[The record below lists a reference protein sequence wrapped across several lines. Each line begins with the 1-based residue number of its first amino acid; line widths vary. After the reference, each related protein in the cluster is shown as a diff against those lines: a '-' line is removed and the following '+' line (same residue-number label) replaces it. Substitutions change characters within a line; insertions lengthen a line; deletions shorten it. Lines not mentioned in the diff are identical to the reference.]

1 MTQNLPQSLSR
12 AAFDAPDARSRMAPF
27 WFWNCAMPPDRV
39 RRQVRQMAEAG
50 CGGFFIH
57 PRQGLTLPYLSDEWF
72 ERVSLAVEEASRYGL
87 QVWLY
92 DEYPYPSGIAGG
104 LVTANRP
111 ETKARILE
119 GAEFSASGAIRREFT
134 LGRLVCALAYPEKDG
149 VIDWEA
155 PLDLRSRFGVVLTR
169 EQFWYWPMPPITT
182 NDKRFMADE
191 GRLVLETE
199 LPAGQ
204 WRLFVAVEKE
214 FRGFKYYDC
223 FVDPLVPGAADE
235 FIRVTHERYAERL
248 GEYFGT
254 TIPGIFTDETEA
266 GYSPEVEKAL
276 AGKVRLERDWPALR
290 REEHPRAREVRLA
303 MRECALRLFH
313 ERWEEP
319 IAAWCEQ
326 HGLIWS
332 AEKPV
337 WRPSQFWHVHQ
348 PATDAGHRR
357 VGEAP
362 EPLTAQ
368 LRANHRAA
376 LAAAEQCG
384 TTEVRCE
391 NFHSLGWG
399 ATLQDQKWATDW
411 LAVQGVNR
419 FTPHAFYATSAG
431 LKKHD
436 AAPSFFVENPYWPHF
451 KLLADYTGRLSAA
464 LSNGR
469 DKARIALL
477 YPTASLW
484 SGKEEASTAR
494 AGLEQLMNQLLAAHH
509 IFHPVDA
516 HAILLGLPH
525 EGALEMGLAR
535 YDTLLVPPLGG
546 ADDGIRIAVE
556 KARAAGLRVIESD
569 WLAQLESGRALSI
582 QDEAGQEIEALW
594 AAWREAEGQ
603 ETLFLANTASSTVQA
618 RVRLQT
624 SVLRWDVWDLE
635 NGGARPFT
643 AEVNAGSS
651 QFQVEL
657 PALGSLLLVGY
668 SPEAEPAEESPTSL
682 QSAPLDVTG
691 LWDITQDRPNALR
704 LNRWRVAN
712 SRGDNSGIIDDSTW
726 EEVTAVPLYYRDT
739 TKGGWKH
746 QLERQEGVPVWY
758 RRTVDCE
765 VVPEDLQL
773 LVENGAIAGDWQ
785 LFVNGHAVPATAFA
799 PLEYNGD
806 DKQAAAI
813 AKWFRVGPNVLAFR
827 VENAPEMGG
836 LVTPLHL
843 IGEFGL
849 RDRTLVASPTQ
860 AEFNQPALAGLP
872 HYSGT
877 VTYRRRLEAQAWAGA
892 SHLELPAGFRE
903 IAEVRLNGGALGV
916 RAWSPYLFQL
926 PAELNGPVD
935 LEIRV
940 TNTLLPFYEGQQ
952 WDAPTHRGRNV

>member
-1 MTQNLPQSLSR
+1 MQNLPSSLSR
-12 AAFDAPDARSRMAPF
+12 AAFQFPDARNRMAPF
-27 WFWNCAMPPDRV
+27 WFWNCAMAPERV

-72 ERVSLAVEEASRYGL
+72 ERITLAVEEASRYGL

-104 LVTANRP
+104 LVTANHP
-111 ETKARILE
+111 EFRARTLE
-119 GAEFSASGAIRREFT
+119 GSEFSASGFIRHEFE

-149 VIDWEA
+149 AVDWGA
-155 PLDLRSRFGVVLTR
+155 PLDLRSRIGVVLTR

-182 NDKRFMADE
+182 NEKRFMADE

-204 WRLFVAVEKE
+204 WRIFVAVEKE

-223 FVDPLVPGAADE
+223 FVDPLVPGAAQE
-235 FIRVTHERYAERL
+235 FLRLTHDAYAERL
-248 GEYFGT
+248 GAYFGT
-254 TIPGIFTDETEA
+254 TIPGIFTDETEP

-276 AGKVRLERDWPALR
+276 AGQVRLERDWPALR
-290 REEHPRAREVRLA
+290 RGDHPHAREIRLL

-357 VGEAP
+357 VGEPP
-362 EPLTAQ
+362 EPLTIQ

-376 LAAAEQCG
+376 MAAAEQCG

-451 KLLADYTGRLSAA
+451 KQLADYTARLSAA
-464 LSNGR
+464 LSTGR

-484 SGKEEASTAR
+484 AGGEEAREAR
-494 AGLEQLMNQLLAAHH
+494 ATYEQLMNQLLAAHH

-516 HAILLGLPH
+516 HAILLGALR
-525 EGALEMGLAR
+525 EGGLEMGLTR
-535 YDTLLVPPLGG
+535 YKTLLVPPLPG
-546 ADDGIRIAVE
+546 ADDTIRIAVE

-569 WLAQLESGRALSI
+569 WLAQLETGRTLSIRDESGREVESI
-582 QDEAGQEIEALW
+582 W

-603 ETLFLANTASSTVQA
+603 ETLFLANTGTEAVQA
-618 RVRLQT
+618 QVKLKT
-624 SVLRWDVWDLE
+624 AALHWEAWDLE
-635 NGGARPFT
+635 TGQSRPFA
-643 AEVNAGSS
+643 AESAAGESLLP
-651 QFQVEL
+651 VVL
-657 PALGSLLLVGY
+657 PALGSLLLIGSVTLG
-668 SPEAEPAEESPTSL
+668 ESAVESAGDVRATVLDTSG
-682 QSAPLDVTG
+682 T
-691 LWDITQDRPNALR
+691 WDITLDRPNALR
-704 LNRWRVAN
+704 LNRWRAA
-712 SRGDNSGIIDDSTW
+712 SLHGGHAGEMDDAEW
-726 EEVTAVPLYYRDT
+726 EEVMAAPLYYRDT

-746 QLERQEGVPVWY
+746 QLHRQDGAPVWY
-758 RRTVDCE
+758 RRIVECE
-765 VVPEDLQL
+765 VVPEDLQI
-773 LVENGAIAGDWQ
+773 LVENGALVGNWT
-785 LFVNGHAVPATAFA
+785 LFVNGHAIPAAAFA

-806 DKQAAAI
+806 DKTAAAI
-813 AKWFRVGPNVLAFR
+813 AKWFRVGANILAIR
-827 VENAPEMGG
+827 VEHAPEMGG

-849 RDRTLVASPTQ
+849 RDRTLVAQPVT
-860 AEFNQPALAGLP
+860 AGFNQPAPAGLP
-872 HYSGT
+872 HYSGA
-877 VTYRRRLEAQAWAGA
+877 VTYRRSVDAASFNGA
-892 SHLELPAGFRE
+892 THLELPSGFRE
-903 IAEVRLNGGALGV
+903 IAEVRLNGQPLGV
-916 RAWSPYLFQL
+916 RAWSPYQFQL
-926 PAELNGPVD
+926 PSGLSGEVELEVT
-935 LEIRV
+935 V
-940 TNTLLPFYEGQQ
+940 TNALLPFYEGQQ
-952 WDAPTHRGRNV
+952 WDAASHRGQNV